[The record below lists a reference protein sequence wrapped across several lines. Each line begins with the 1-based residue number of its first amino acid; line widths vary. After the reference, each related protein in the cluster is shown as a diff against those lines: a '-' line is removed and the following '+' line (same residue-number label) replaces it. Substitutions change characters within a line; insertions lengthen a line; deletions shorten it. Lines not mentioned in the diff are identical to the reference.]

1 MEGETQKGEIRTEGL
16 GMLVGVRELAKS
28 TRRARIGH
36 RSPLR
41 LRPRSRR
48 LARDMEAS
56 DGTHLP
62 EEPGDLE
69 DEPMS

>member
-48 LARDMEAS
+48 LARDMAEEGSLLSTVHAS
-56 DGTHLP
+56 WLRH
-62 EEPGDLE
+62 
-69 DEPMS
+69 